1 MRIIISLMEAMSVFL
16 VLSYVY
22 CSSPALPSRQ
32 GGRLSTRGKLS
43 VYVFFSGISIM
54 GTYLGIAVQGGEAIA
69 NTRAVGSVLA
79 GLIGGPALG
88 VAVGAT
94 AGLQRL
100 TLGGSAAFPG
110 CLATTFEGL
119 LAGAVRL
126 ALRRRPDR
134 RMNWR
139 TAAVVTVVGEV
150 LHQGF
155 VLLLTRPFPEA
166 VEIVK
171 AIGPAMILANP
182 LGAALFMVVYQN
194 RLELFDRIS
203 AASSARAL
211 TIAERTVGLMA
222 KGYGPEVAG
231 ELAAI
236 VREETGVGAVAITD
250 RERLLAWNG
259 LGDDH
264 HHPGADI
271 RSPWTR
277 QAIGTGQVAF
287 ADGVRD
293 RYDCRLS
300 SSCPVHSVV
309 VVPLQLDGHVIGTV
323 QLFEATRR
331 FRVTN
336 RRLGEGIAALLSSQL
351 VLSRYQEQKTLLVVS
366 ELKLL
371 QAQVDP
377 HFLFNSLN
385 TIIAVTRT
393 DPARA
398 RELLGHLSRFFRKNL
413 KRSSDISTLEEELA
427 HVRSYLEIEKAR
439 FPDRLA
445 VETEID
451 ASLLQLRM
459 PTFTLQ
465 PLVENA
471 IKHGLSRSP
480 NPGRATIRAYRQDGT
495 VLIDVEDD
503 AGTYVQRDWRQT
515 GLGMK
520 IVDKRI
526 KNLLGENYGVTV
538 HCVPQELTRVT
549 VRLPAE
555 GLKG

>member
-1 MRIIISLMEAMSVFL
+1 MRILISLMEAMSVFL
-16 VLSYVY
+16 VLSYLY
-22 CSSPALPSRQ
+22 CSSPALPSRR
-32 GGRLSTRGKLS
+32 GDRLPARSKLS
-43 VYVFFSGISIM
+43 VYLFFSSVSIM
-54 GTYLGIAVQGGEAIA
+54 GTYLGIRVLGGEAIA

-88 VAVGAT
+88 AAVGAT

-100 TLGGSAAFPG
+100 TLGGGAAFPG
-110 CLATTFEGL
+110 ALATTFEGL
-119 LAGAVRL
+119 LGGWVCL
-126 ALRRRPDR
+126 ALRRRPER
-134 RMNWR
+134 RMSWR
-139 TAAVVTVVGEV
+139 TAAGVTAAGEV
-150 LHQGF
+150 LHQGL
-155 VLLLTRPFPEA
+155 VLLLTGPLPEGLA
-166 VEIVK
+166 IVR
-171 AIGPAMILANP
+171 AIGPAMILSNTV
-182 LGAALFMVVYQN
+182 GAALFMVVYQN
-194 RLELFDRIS
+194 RLDLVDRIG

-211 TIAERTVGLMA
+211 TIAERTLGLLA
-222 KGYGPEVAG
+222 KGYGPEVAVQ
-231 ELAAI
+231 LAAI
-236 VREETGVGAVAITD
+236 LREETGVGAVAITD
-250 RERLLAWNG
+250 LERLLAWEG
-259 LGDDH
+259 LGTDH
-264 HHPGADI
+264 HLPGADI

-277 QAIGTGQVAF
+277 QAIATGQVAI
-287 ADGVRD
+287 ADGLRG
-293 RYDCRLS
+293 RYECRFS
-300 SSCPVHSVV
+300 RACPLRSVV
-309 VVPLQLDGHVIGTV
+309 VVPLQLDGNVIGTV
-323 QLFEATRR
+323 QLFETSHRLAA
-331 FRVTN
+331 TN

-351 VLSRYQEQKTLLVVS
+351 VLSRYQEQKNLLVVS

-385 TIIAVTRT
+385 TIMAVTRI

-398 RELLGHLSRFFRKNL
+398 RELLRHLSRFFRKNL
-413 KRSSDISTLEEELA
+413 KRSSDLSTLEEELA

-439 FPDRLA
+439 FPDRLT

-451 ASLLQLRM
+451 ASLLQLRV

-480 NPGRATIRAYRQDGT
+480 NPGRAVIRAYRKDGM

-503 AGTYVQRDWRQT
+503 AGAYVPSDWRCT

-526 KNLLGENYGVTV
+526 KNLLGEAYGVTV

-555 GLKG
+555 GLTG